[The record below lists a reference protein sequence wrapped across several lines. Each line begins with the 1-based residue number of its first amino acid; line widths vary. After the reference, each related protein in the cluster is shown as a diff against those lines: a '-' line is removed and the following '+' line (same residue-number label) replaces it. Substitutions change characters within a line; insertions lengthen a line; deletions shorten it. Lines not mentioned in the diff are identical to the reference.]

1 MVIKLDDFRKSKKDK
16 ALAES
21 FLRACKTMPECKG
34 KEFEARLRK
43 EVNNDVRPLQ

>member
-21 FLRACKTMPECKG
+21 FLRACKGMPECRG
-34 KEFEARLRK
+34 KDFEIRLRK
-43 EVNNDVRPLQ
+43 EVNKDAKSIQ